1 MDGLE
6 GIEKRLLTV
15 EQAVM
20 ELAIMSKY
28 LRYMV
33 FLIGAGVGIDVGG
46 LV

>member
-6 GIEKRLLTV
+6 GIESRLLTV

-33 FLIGAGVGIDVGG
+33 FLIGAGGGIDVGG